1 MGFIPSSSTRTLYA
15 YLTQTGRYNLLFG
28 DSAAS
33 KVAKFTLHDNDINY
47 DIASNIINFNY
58 NKLAR
63 GFVPDITG
71 DNDDCIRSVA
81 QAYIVD
87 ENSYLIWGGVPP
99 STPPPPTPTP
109 PGSGP
114 PPPAIPYPIA
124 DFSASTNS
132 GLVPLTVAFTDM
144 SVNMATDYNPLTW
157 EWDFQNDGTV
167 DSTDQNPTFTYNT
180 PGIYEVS
187 LKASNFYGINIKTK
201 TSYINVTAPVLR
213 KMRIEFDYPTNLING
228 DSSWDTASDW
238 LHRQTVTSTPPAYNS
253 RTNWVFGSKVINQ
266 GLNGGSKDPRFY
278 IRLKVDPS
286 EADQTSPI
294 TQAEKESAT
303 FTIKLEQPFTDFNY
317 ITTIQS
323 TTCYFNSIGDTCSL
337 SFGTIPNPLQNI
349 LTFYINQT
357 WINQNYTTINNNP
370 VVNINQIIQQPFNI
384 DFNFKIESNSPNVV
398 IPPDKNTY
406 NYAARFQAFRTA

>member
-15 YLTQTGRYNLLFG
+15 YLTQKGRYNLLFE
-28 DSAAS
+28 DAVKSR
-33 KVAKFTLHDNDINY
+33 VTHFTLHDSDINY
-47 DIASNIINFNY
+47 DVASNIINFNY

-63 GFVPDITG
+63 GFVPDVTG

-87 ENSYLIWGGVPP
+87 ENSYLIWGGTPP
-99 STPPPPTPTP
+99 TTPPPPPTP
-109 PGSGP
+109 PGPQP

-124 DFSASTNS
+124 DFSAATTS

-144 SVNMATDYNPLTW
+144 SVNMTTDYNPLTW

-187 LKASNFYGINIKTK
+187 LKTSNFYGINIKTR

-213 KMRIEFDYPTNLING
+213 KMRIEFEYPTNLING
-228 DSSWDTASDW
+228 DSSWDSASDW
-238 LHRQTVTSTPPAYNS
+238 LHRQTVTSTPPAYNPF
-253 RTNWVFGSKVINQ
+253 TTWLFGNRVTSSG
-266 GLNGGSKDPRFY
+266 GLKDPRFY

-294 TQAEKESAT
+294 TQAERESAT

-317 ITTIQS
+317 ILNIQS
-323 TTCYFNSIGDTCSL
+323 PSCLFNSIGDSCNL
-337 SFGTIPNPLQNI
+337 SFIGPNNVI
-349 LTFYINQT
+349 TNVFAFNINQT

-370 VVNINQIIQQPFNI
+370 IVNVNKIIQQPFNI
-384 DFNFKIESNSPNVV
+384 DFHFKIESNSPNVV